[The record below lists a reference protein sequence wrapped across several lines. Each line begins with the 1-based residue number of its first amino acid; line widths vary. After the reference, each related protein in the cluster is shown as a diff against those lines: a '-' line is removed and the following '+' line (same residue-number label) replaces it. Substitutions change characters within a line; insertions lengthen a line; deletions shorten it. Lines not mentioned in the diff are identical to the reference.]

1 MITLIL
7 NSKNLTLKIPVDT
20 ILLWKEKTM
29 TNKLEKPQ
37 QITFDL
43 TDRCQMQCVTC
54 SKWKTVPSDVMLAFS
69 TESTIIVDPGTIDLQ
84 IATKIEDGSF
94 FIEHDDLYA
103 LWEIDTKSS
112 AFVVYLYLDG
122 PLTGETTGNKLHWT
136 VAGGHSIIGGGEG
149 KYCDSPE
156 SLSSSNSIE
165 IAEKQK
171 KNYVQ
176 LTIDFDIDGLIKAGS
191 IEDDTY
197 TGSIYMYYKEG

>member
-1 MITLIL
+1 MKKIFALFLIIIVNFALNADPLYDKTVLPSSGSTLAEV
-7 NSKNLTLKIPVDT
+7 PVV
-20 ILLWKEKTM
+20 
-29 TNKLEKPQ
+29 
-37 QITFDL
+37 F
-43 TDRCQMQCVTC
+43 
-54 SKWKTVPSDVMLAFS
+54 TVPSDVMLAFS

-112 AFVVYLYLDG
+112 AFEVYLYLDG
-122 PLTGETTGNKLHWT
+122 PLTGEKTGNKLHWT

-171 KNYVQ
+171 KNHVQ
-176 LTIDFDIDGLIKAGS
+176 LTIDFDIDELIKAGS

-197 TGSIYMYYKEG
+197 TGSIYMYYKEEG